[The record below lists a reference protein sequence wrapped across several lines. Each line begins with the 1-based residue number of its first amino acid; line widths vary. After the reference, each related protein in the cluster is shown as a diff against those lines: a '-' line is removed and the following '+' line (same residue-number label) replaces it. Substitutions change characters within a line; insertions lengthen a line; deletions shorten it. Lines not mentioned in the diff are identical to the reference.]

1 MGGRVLPM
9 AVTPKAVQAVLV
21 ALALSLAG
29 SLVWGFWQ
37 RGEVKVLQAENNRL
51 EADLVAL
58 SKTVQAFEAAAR
70 QRAKTD
76 AKQST
81 DRAKQAQAV
90 RATRDEL
97 KKEEADA
104 QEPRP
109 VAAESPLDRLRRL
122 TDAAN
127 AGIRASRELP

>member
-1 MGGRVLPM
+1 MLPM
-9 AVTPKAVQAVLV
+9 AVTSKALWAVLV
-21 ALALSLAG
+21 ALALSLTG
-29 SLVWGFWQ
+29 SLIWGFWH
-37 RGEVKVLQAENNRL
+37 RGEVKVLKTENNRL
-51 EADLVAL
+51 GADLVAL
-58 SKTVQAFEAAAR
+58 SKTVQAFEADAR
-70 QRAKTD
+70 QRVKTD

-90 RATRDEL
+90 RAIRDEL

-109 VAAESPLDRLRRL
+109 VASESQLDRLRRL

-127 AGIRASRELP
+127 AGIRAARELP

>member
-1 MGGRVLPM
+1 MLPM
-9 AVTPKAVQAVLV
+9 GVTSKALWAVLV

-29 SLVWGFWQ
+29 SLVWGFYQ
-37 RGEVKVLQAENNRL
+37 RGEAKVLQTENNRL
-51 EADLVAL
+51 EADLVAM
-58 SKTVQAFEAAAR
+58 SKTVQAFEADAR
-70 QRAKTD
+70 QRAKAD

-90 RATRDEL
+90 RAIRDEL

-104 QEPRP
+104 QAPRP
-109 VAAESPLDRLRRL
+109 TASPDQLDRLRRL
-122 TDAAN
+122 ADAAN

>member
-1 MGGRVLPM
+1 MYPM
-9 AVTPKAVQAVLV
+9 AVTSKALWAVLV

-37 RGEVKVLQAENNRL
+37 RGEVQVLQTEKNRL

-58 SKTVQAFEAAAR
+58 SKTVEAFEADAR

-109 VAAESPLDRLRRL
+109 VASDRQLDRLRRL
-122 TDAAN
+122 ADAAN

>member
-1 MGGRVLPM
+1 MLPM
-9 AVTPKAVQAVLV
+9 AVTSKALWAVLV

-29 SLVWGFWQ
+29 SLVWGFWH
-37 RGEVKVLQAENNRL
+37 RGEVQVLKTENNRL

-58 SKTVQAFEAAAR
+58 HRTVEVYEAEARKRVQTDSKQATA
-70 QRAKTD
+70 
-76 AKQST
+76 
-81 DRAKQAQAV
+81 RAKQAQAV
-90 RATRDEL
+90 RAIRDEL

-109 VAAESPLDRLRRL
+109 VASESQLDRLRRL

>member
-1 MGGRVLPM
+1 MLPM
-9 AVTPKAVQAVLV
+9 AVTSKALWAVLV

-29 SLVWGFWQ
+29 SLVWGFY
-37 RGEVKVLQAENNRL
+37 RLGEAKVLQTENNRL

-58 SKTVQAFEAAAR
+58 HRTVEVYEAEARKRVQTDSKQATA
-70 QRAKTD
+70 
-76 AKQST
+76 
-81 DRAKQAQAV
+81 RAKQAQAV

-104 QEPRP
+104 QAPRP
-109 VAAESPLDRLRRL
+109 VASESQLDRLRRL

>member
-1 MGGRVLPM
+1 M
-9 AVTPKAVQAVLV
+9 AVTSKALWAVLV

-29 SLVWGFWQ
+29 SLTWGFYQ
-37 RGEVKVLQAENNRL
+37 RGRAKVLATENNVL
-51 EADLVAL
+51 EADLAAL
-58 SKTVQAFEAAAR
+58 HRTVEVYEAEARKRVQTDSKQATA
-70 QRAKTD
+70 RAK
-76 AKQST
+76 K
-81 DRAKQAQAV
+81 AQAV

-109 VAAESPLDRLRRL
+109 VASESQLDRLRRL

-127 AGIRASRELP
+127 AGIRAARELP

>member
-1 MGGRVLPM
+1 MLPM
-9 AVTPKAVQAVLV
+9 EVTSKALWAVLV
-21 ALALSLAG
+21 ALALSIAG
-29 SLVWGFWQ
+29 SLVWGFWH
-37 RGEVKVLQAENNRL
+37 RGEVKVLQTENNRL
-51 EADLVAL
+51 GADLVAL
-58 SKTVQAFEAAAR
+58 SKTVQAFEADAR

-90 RATRDEL
+90 RAIRDEL

-109 VAAESPLDRLRRL
+109 VASESQLDRLRRL

>member
-1 MGGRVLPM
+1 MLPM
-9 AVTPKAVQAVLV
+9 AVTSKALWAVLV

-29 SLVWGFWQ
+29 SLVWGFYQ
-37 RGEVKVLQAENNRL
+37 RGEAKVLQTENNRL
-51 EADLVAL
+51 GADLVAL
-58 SKTVQAFEAAAR
+58 SKTVEAFEADAR

-90 RATRDEL
+90 RATRDAI

-109 VAAESPLDRLRRL
+109 VASDRQLERLRRL
-122 TDAAN
+122 ADAGN
-127 AGIRASRELP
+127 AGIHSASELP

>member
-1 MGGRVLPM
+1 MYPM
-9 AVTPKAVQAVLV
+9 AVTSKALWAVLV

-37 RGEVKVLQAENNRL
+37 RGEVKVLQTENNRL

-58 SKTVQAFEAAAR
+58 SKTVEAFEADAR

-109 VAAESPLDRLRRL
+109 VASDRQLDRLRRL
-122 TDAAN
+122 ADAAN
-127 AGIRASRELP
+127 AGIRTTRELP

>member
-1 MGGRVLPM
+1 M
-9 AVTPKAVQAVLV
+9 AVTTKALWAVLV

-37 RGEVKVLQAENNRL
+37 RGEARVLQTENNRL

-58 SKTVQAFEAAAR
+58 SKTVEAFEADAR

-97 KKEEADA
+97 KKGEADA

-109 VAAESPLDRLRRL
+109 VASDRQLDRLRRL
-122 TDAAN
+122 ADAAN

>member
-1 MGGRVLPM
+1 MLPM
-9 AVTPKAVQAVLV
+9 EVTSKALWAVLG

-29 SLVWGFWQ
+29 SLVWGFWH
-37 RGEVKVLQAENNRL
+37 RGEVQVLKTENNRL

-58 SKTVQAFEAAAR
+58 SKTVQAFEADAR

-90 RATRDEL
+90 RATRDAL
-97 KKEEADA
+97 KKEEVNA
-104 QEPRP
+104 QETRP
-109 VAAESPLDRLRRL
+109 VGTDRQLDRLRRL
-122 TDAAN
+122 ADAAN

>member
-1 MGGRVLPM
+1 MLPM
-9 AVTPKAVQAVLV
+9 AVTSKALWAVLV

-29 SLVWGFWQ
+29 SLVWGFYQ
-37 RGEVKVLQAENNRL
+37 RGEAKVLQTENNRL

-58 SKTVQAFEAAAR
+58 SKTVQAFEADAR
-70 QRAKTD
+70 KRAKTD

-104 QEPRP
+104 QEPHP
-109 VAAESPLDRLRRL
+109 AATDRQLDRLRRL
-122 TDAAN
+122 ADAAN

>member
-1 MGGRVLPM
+1 MYPM
-9 AVTPKAVQAVLV
+9 AVTSKALWAVLV

-29 SLVWGFWQ
+29 SLVWGFWH
-37 RGEVKVLQAENNRL
+37 RGEVQVLKTENNRL

-58 SKTVQAFEAAAR
+58 SKTVQAFEADAR

-90 RATRDEL
+90 RAIRDEL
-97 KKEEADA
+97 KKEEVHA
-104 QEPRP
+104 QEPRA
-109 VAAESPLDRLRRL
+109 VASDRQLDRLRRL
-122 TDAAN
+122 ADAAN
-127 AGIRASRELP
+127 AGIRAPRELP